1 MSFIKQPICNLPHA
15 DASQISDSP
24 HLSTEDVEEFNNH
37 PLEHGSPED
46 PYDVKVIISGL
57 ADVSHLD
64 DQHFEA
70 DLVGAINTA
79 LKTNDAEEEEVHPRT
94 DAHMDGEEHQSDI
107 LMESQEPPNA
117 TSSKHAELTEDQKAL
132 KSGDCNERSGSA
144 SQNIDDDIINWTLS
158 KTQLSRRMIK
168 AKKSKTSPDTPG
180 PSK

>member
-1 MSFIKQPICNLPHA
+1 MSLIEQPICNLPHA
-15 DASQISDSP
+15 DASQIPDSP
-24 HLSTEDVEEFNNH
+24 HLSTKGVEEFNNH
-37 PLEHGSPED
+37 PAEHGSPED

-64 DQHFEA
+64 DQHFEE

-79 LKTNDAEEEEVHPRT
+79 LKTNDAEEEVHPRT
-94 DAHMDGEEHQSDI
+94 DADNSEEHQSDI
-107 LMESQEPPNA
+107 LMESQEPPNV

-132 KSGDCNERSGSA
+132 KSEDCDERSRSA
-144 SQNIDDDIINWTLS
+144 SQNIDDDIINWTLP
-158 KTQLSRRMIK
+158 KTQLSRPMIK